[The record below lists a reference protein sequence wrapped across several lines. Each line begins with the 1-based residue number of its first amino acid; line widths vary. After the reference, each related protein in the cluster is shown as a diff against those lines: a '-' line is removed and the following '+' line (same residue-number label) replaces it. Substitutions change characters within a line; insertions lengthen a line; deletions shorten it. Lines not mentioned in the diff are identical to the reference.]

1 METCKDSQKQQHSI
15 RVVGSYHLLTFFT
28 EDVQKEFFDITTD
41 PGFEKIFSHSDYK
54 NDGPNFKYSPEECD
68 FELKMTNHGLIR
80 ESFWKDSFPPIF
92 TIGEESLKKII
103 GEENKKNPDKREEA
117 EARIYHYALSNLT
130 EKLGNLGKYEI
141 RLGLNSFGVANFGIT
156 LYVYCNENDS
166 FESLCKKISEKSS
179 LLQGDSLMDF
189 KKYIC
194 NENNSCIKDYFD
206 ENFGNE
212 IKNIERLKPSAFLS
226 YFQVL
231 AIFVIHQFLKEKL
244 ENASEKLPD
253 KYYCSC
259 ILEKWVRKVYALSKY
274 QWKGLPHLLAKP
286 WDISNK
292 IKNSTRFG
300 LPPMR
305 HVVFMYYLMNDFKN
319 KQAFLI
325 ENQKI
330 LLALGHNVG
339 WLSDPVQN
347 VQYPPFQSNEK
358 SPLYSRD
365 TSLLENSCC
374 LIFHQG
380 LIVVAPSEDKSLHL
394 GGNESNSVLYFDYWR
409 LIFKLF
415 IRVLEARL
423 MLGVLN
429 QYLFDFHKDF
439 LEKDSKGI
447 LYNTFVGHPAILNK
461 IIRIGWV
468 AQRTAGKVITPEIS
482 RFSFVRKKLLDFM
495 EGTNFNHQIEHIQS
509 ETQKFDNWVN
519 EKIVIQATKVA
530 LYASMIAILVTVFQK
545 PIENVLCENLPPKK
559 IFCETKPGDTP
570 KSVEQEK

>member
-1 METCKDSQKQQHSI
+1 METCKNSQKQHSI

-41 PGFEKIFSHSDYK
+41 PEFEKIFSHSDYK
-54 NDGPNFKYSPEECD
+54 NDGPNFKYSSEECD

-92 TIGEESLKKII
+92 TI
-103 GEENKKNPDKREEA
+103 KRELLKEIINEEIKEDSDKKG
-117 EARIYHYALSNLT
+117 EARVYHDALSNLT

-141 RLGLNSFGVANFGIT
+141 HLGLNSFGVANFELT
-156 LYVYCNENDS
+156 LYVDCNENDS
-166 FESLCKKISEKSS
+166 FESLCKRISEESS
-179 LLQGDSLMDF
+179 LLQRDPLMDF
-189 KKYIC
+189 KKAIC
-194 NENNSCIKDYFD
+194 NENNSCIKDCFD
-206 ENFGNE
+206 ENSENE
-212 IKNIERLKPSAFLS
+212 IKKIERLKPSTFLS

-231 AIFVIHQFLKEKL
+231 AIFVIHRFLKEKL
-244 ENASEKLPD
+244 TKVMGKLEEKCYCFCISEKW
-253 KYYCSC
+253 
-259 ILEKWVRKVYALSKY
+259 IRKVCALSEY
-274 QWKGLPHLLAKP
+274 QWKGLPYLLAEP

-339 WLSDPVQN
+339 WSSGSDPDA
-347 VQYPPFQSNEK
+347 QYPPFQSDEK
-358 SPLYSRD
+358 VSLYSRD

-394 GGNESNSVLYFDYWR
+394 GGNASNSVLYFDYWR

-447 LYNTFVGHPAILNK
+447 LYNTFVGHPTILDK

-509 ETQKFDNWVN
+509 EIQKFDNWVN
-519 EKIVIQATKVA
+519 EKIVIQAAKVA
-530 LYASMIAILVTVFQK
+530 LYVSIIAIIVAVFQK
-545 PIENVLCENLPPKK
+545 PIENVLCENLSQKN